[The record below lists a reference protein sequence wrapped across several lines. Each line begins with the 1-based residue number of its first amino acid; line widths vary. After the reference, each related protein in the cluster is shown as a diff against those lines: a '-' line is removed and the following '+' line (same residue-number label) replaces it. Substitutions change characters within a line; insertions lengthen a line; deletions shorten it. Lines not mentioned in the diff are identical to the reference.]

1 MTRCRIILL
10 FALLASAR
18 GDSLILLDGAVLNG
32 TWAGV
37 SGGEISFLADGVLR
51 TFPKSQVS
59 KVTFGSQASRS
70 AIKAGQTTDEV
81 TAALGQPK
89 TVSDLGA
96 KKIYIYPD
104 VKVTFVDGKVTNVE

>member
-10 FALLASAR
+10 FALVASAR
-18 GDSLILLDGAVLNG
+18 ADSLTLLEGAVLNG
-32 TWAGV
+32 TWAGF
-37 SGGEISFLADGVLR
+37 SSGEINFLTDGVLR

-70 AIKAGQTTDEV
+70 AIKPGQTTDEV

-89 TVSDLGA
+89 TISDLGA